1 MECNLCPRHCKVDRE
16 KTFGF
21 CGQKAL
27 PKIANYSLHMWEEP
41 CISYKKGSGTVFFS
55 GCSLKC
61 VYCQNYEISSK
72 NVGQEISIED
82 LANVFKELDQK
93 ADNINLVTPT
103 HFSDSIIK
111 ALKIYRPKNPVIY
124 NTHGYELESEIEKI
138 SPYIDIFL
146 TDLKYYSPELS
157 QKYSGV
163 SNYFEIAS
171 RALKKMVS
179 LKTNV
184 FKNGKMLSGVI
195 VRHMLLPSHLEDSK
209 QILKFLAENFPS
221 VTLSLMAQYTPLGRA
236 SDFPEINRKITEE
249 EYDELIDFAISL
261 GLDGYMQE
269 LSSADD
275 CFVPKFSNNV
285 LPS

>member
-1 MECNLCPRHCKVDRE
+1 MECNLCPRGCKVDRE

-61 VYCQNYEISSK
+61 VYCQNYEISSE

-111 ALKIYRPKNPVIY
+111 ALEIYRPKNPVIY

-236 SDFPEINRKITEE
+236 SDLPEINRKITEE
-249 EYDELIDFAISL
+249 
-261 GLDGYMQE
+261 
-269 LSSADD
+269 
-275 CFVPKFSNNV
+275 
-285 LPS
+285 